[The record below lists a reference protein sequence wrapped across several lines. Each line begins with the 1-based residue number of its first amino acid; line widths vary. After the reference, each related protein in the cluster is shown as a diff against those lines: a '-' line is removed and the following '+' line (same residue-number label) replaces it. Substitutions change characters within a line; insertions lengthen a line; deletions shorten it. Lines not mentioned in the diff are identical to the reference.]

1 MLVCAI
7 RAIENSLV
15 GPTFHHDQLWKKLS
29 RSVKWTAFFDII
41 NRWYCNR
48 YLSWWSELTIESR
61 CNVMQVS
68 DCKRVKASTS
78 FRGSSALTW
87 NRLTAPESPRM
98 TEIRVIKRIAR
109 PRERFRTKTS
119 QQFYV
124 FNKIGSKLRNARQQ
138 HMHMKRPVQS
148 PLPTLWHSFDCI
160 DGYNDNNTDKNKG
173 KVVII
178 IIIIIII

>member
-1 MLVCAI
+1 MVCPLILFYSPVIYIAYDCLNFYFQSSVCPVLVCAI

-15 GPTFHHDQLWKKLS
+15 GPTFHMFHHDQLWKKLS

-48 YLSWWSELTIESR
+48 CLSWWSELTIESR
-61 CNVMQVS
+61 SNVMQVS
-68 DCKRVKASTS
+68 DCKR
-78 FRGSSALTW
+78 SSALTW

-119 QQFYV
+119 QQFY
-124 FNKIGSKLRNARQQ
+124 NKNR
-138 HMHMKRPVQS
+138 
-148 PLPTLWHSFDCI
+148 
-160 DGYNDNNTDKNKG
+160 
-173 KVVII
+173 
-178 IIIIIII
+178 